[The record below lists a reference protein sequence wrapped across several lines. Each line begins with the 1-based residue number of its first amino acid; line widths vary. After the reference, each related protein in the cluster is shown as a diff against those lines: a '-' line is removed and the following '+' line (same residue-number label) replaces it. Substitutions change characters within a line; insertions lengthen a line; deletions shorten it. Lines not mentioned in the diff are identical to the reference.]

1 MSLAAITG
9 ILLASLLTLFIF
21 SRAFRDTRAFRWSA
35 YALLGM
41 AAGYLAAVILQQVWL
56 PALSPRLQWHPA
68 DILTGLLA
76 LFFTGLL
83 SLRFTSRTTW
93 QAWSTPVLGLLI
105 GAGGALMLGGAMRAV
120 ILPQLAAPYTLN
132 YFVGIPWLHIIS
144 ILFATFTTLGVLFY
158 LLPEQTTP
166 LQQDSWAR
174 WLADGWR
181 LWGYWALMLALGALT
196 ASVAGARIT
205 LLAERIHW
213 LLALWLGTS

>member
-1 MSLAAITG
+1 MSLVTIAG
-9 ILLASLLTLFIF
+9 ILLASLLTLLIF
-21 SRAFRDTRAFRWSA
+21 SRAFLDTRAFQWSA

-56 PALSPRLQWHPA
+56 PALSPRLQWHSA
-68 DILTGLLA
+68 DIVAGLLA

-83 SLRFTSRTTW
+83 GLRLTSRADW

-105 GAGGALMLGGAMRAV
+105 GVGGALMLGGAMRAV

-132 YFVGIPWLHIIS
+132 HFAGIPWLHIIS
-144 ILFATFTTLGVLFY
+144 VLFATFTTLGVLLY
-158 LLPEQTTP
+158 LLPEQTSSFK
-166 LQQDSWAR
+166 QDSWSR
-174 WLADGWR
+174 WLVDGWR

-205 LLAERIHW
+205 LLVDRIRW